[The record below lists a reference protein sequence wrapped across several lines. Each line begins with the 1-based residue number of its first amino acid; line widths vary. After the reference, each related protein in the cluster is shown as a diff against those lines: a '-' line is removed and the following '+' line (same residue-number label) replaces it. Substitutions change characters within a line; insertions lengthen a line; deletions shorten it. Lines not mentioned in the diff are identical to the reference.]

1 MNEKNSVLVIGSGI
15 DGIQASI
22 GLADSG
28 FRVYLIE
35 KGPLTRI
42 NTNQEK
48 ILVND
53 CTTCLIPLKF
63 AGLNGYNN
71 IELIRNADIISLEG
85 EPGKFKA
92 TIYKKSLSQVET
104 INSEDKACIKQC
116 PFIDLLKNRDKIKEL
131 DGNNSQFSAIAP
143 LKILMEKRRIPPC
156 ENACPAHVKS
166 QDYVDLII
174 KGQYQESLN
183 VIRER
188 CPLPSAIG
196 RVCPHPC
203 ESACNRGEIEEPV
216 NICGLKRFVADYIRE
231 NSNEEIK
238 YLENKKEKK
247 VAVVG
252 SGPAGLT
259 VAYHLGRLGYP
270 VTIFEKSP
278 VAGGMLRLGIPDYRL
293 PPEILQADIDH
304 IKRYGVEIKLNSP
317 IGPLGPTIDDL
328 LKDFAAVFIGV
339 GLQLARELKIEGS
352 DLENVLYGIDFLKKC
367 GLGEEVTVGKN
378 VLVIGGGDVAVDVAR
393 TALRKGAEEVHMVTL
408 ESEEILPAHPWEVT
422 EAREE
427 GIVFHTSLGPDK
439 FIGENGKVIGL
450 ETVVCES
457 VYDEKGRFNPV
468 FGACSEDM
476 LRCDM
481 VFVTIGQAA
490 DLSFLDKDINVG
502 RGIEI
507 DRGNFQTS
515 KEGVFAGGEV
525 VTGPGAAI
533 DAIATGNK
541 VAIVI
546 NQYLKGEKLSFVET
560 IPDYNDEDLVKFEE
574 LKRRERIDLEPRKN
588 PEHIHP
594 DERKTNFKEFSLEWD
609 ENLAIMEANRCLSCG
624 ICTECAENVKKCVAN
639 SIDSSQFSE
648 TISIDIDNVILT
660 PGEWLSCF
668 DLRKLTDYRWEIINP
683 IAHVDTALCIGCNRC
698 ADTCNYNSVGVK
710 FEAGLNVSK
719 VDPQLCKGCGDCV
732 AECPGEAITM
742 SRFGRDR
749 IEQIINYTP
758 QDKKDELHPKILAF
772 LCSWCS
778 YSGADLASLYQYQ
791 SSLNV
796 QIIRVMC
803 SAAISKSFILQ
814 AFLNGADGVIIGGCH
829 LGKCHHVEGNLD
841 TQRRFRQIAKG
852 LREIGINPER
862 YNLEWFSPSEEKVFS
877 KIMNDFI
884 TKIKNLGS
892 IETDFKSINMSLE
905 TASAKN

>member
-1 MNEKNSVLVIGSGI
+1 MSVKNSILVVGSGI

-28 FRVYLIE
+28 FKVYLIE
-35 KGPLTRI
+35 KSPLTRKSS
-42 NTNQEK
+42 NQEK

-53 CTTCLIPLKF
+53 CTMCPIPLKF
-63 AGLNGYNN
+63 AGLNEYNN
-71 IELIRNADIISLEG
+71 IELIRNVDIISLEG

-92 TIYKKSLSQVET
+92 TIYKKSVGPSDAK
-104 INSEDKACIKQC
+104 NPEDQECFNQC
-116 PFIDLLKNRDKIKEL
+116 PFLDPIKNREDVTEL
-131 DGNNSQFSAIAP
+131 DRINSQFSAFAP

-166 QDYVDLII
+166 QDYIDLII
-174 KGQYQESLN
+174 KGRYQESLN
-183 VIRER
+183 VIRDR
-188 CPLPSAIG
+188 CPLPSVIG

-203 ESACNRGEIEEPV
+203 ESACNRGDIEESV
-216 NICGLKRFVADYIRE
+216 NICGLKRFVADHIRE

-238 YLENKKEKK
+238 YLENKKDKR
-247 VAVVG
+247 VAIVG

-259 VAYHLGRLGYP
+259 VAYQLGRRGYP

-304 IKRYGVEIKLNSP
+304 IKSYGVEIKLNSP
-317 IGPLGPTIDDL
+317 IGPPGHTIGDL
-328 LKDFAAVFIGV
+328 LKNFDAVFIGV
-339 GLQLARELKIEGS
+339 GLQLARGLKIEGS
-352 DLENVLYGIDFLKKC
+352 DLENVLYGIDFLRKC

-439 FIGENGKVIGL
+439 FVGENGKVIGL
-450 ETVVCES
+450 ETIVCES
-457 VYDEKGRFNPV
+457 VYDDKGRFNPV
-468 FGACSEDM
+468 FGACSEEM
-476 LRCDM
+476 LKCDM

-490 DLSFLDKDINVG
+490 DLSFLDNDINVG

-507 DRGNFQTS
+507 DSGNFQTS

-533 DAIATGNK
+533 NAMASGNK
-541 VAIVI
+541 AAIVI
-546 NQYLKGEKLSFVET
+546 NQYLKGENISLVET
-560 IPDYNDEDLVKFEE
+560 IPDYNEEDIVKFEE
-574 LKRRERIDLEPRKN
+574 MKRRERIESEPRKN
-588 PEHIHP
+588 PEHIPP
-594 DERKTNFKEFSLEWD
+594 DQRKTNFKEFALKWD
-609 ENLAIMEANRCLSCG
+609 ENLAVVEANRCLSCG
-624 ICTECAENVKKCVAN
+624 ICCECTDNVKKCVAN
-639 SIDSSQFSE
+639 SIDSSQFNE
-648 TISIDIDNVILT
+648 TISVEIEKVILT

-683 IAHVDTALCIGCNRC
+683 IAHVDPALCIGCNRC
-698 ADTCNYNSVGVK
+698 ADTCNYNSVSVK

-732 AECPGEAITM
+732 AECPGEAISM
-742 SRFGRDR
+742 NLFGKDR
-749 IEQIINYTP
+749 IEQIIKHTSR
-758 QDKKDELHPKILAF
+758 DKKDETRPKIFAF

-778 YSGADLASLYQYQ
+778 YSGADLASLHQYQ
-791 SSLNV
+791 GSLNL

-803 SAAISKSFILQ
+803 SAAISKSFVLQ

-829 LGKCHHVEGNLD
+829 IGKCHHVEGNKD
-841 TQRRFRQIAKG
+841 TQRRFRQISKG
-852 LREIGINPER
+852 LTEIGINPER

-892 IETDFKSINMSLE
+892 IETDFKSKNMSLE
-905 TASAKN
+905 KASIKN

>member
-1 MNEKNSVLVIGSGI
+1 MSEKNSALVVGSGI

-22 GLADSG
+22 SLANSG
-28 FRVYLIE
+28 IKVYLIE
-35 KGPLTRI
+35 KGPITGT
-42 NTNQEK
+42 NSNQEK

-63 AGLNGYNN
+63 AGLNGYSN
-71 IELIRNADIISLEG
+71 IELIRNADIVSLEG

-92 TIYKKSLSQVET
+92 TIYKKSISKSET
-104 INSEDKACIKQC
+104 VNTEDKDCIKQC

-143 LKILMEKRRIPPC
+143 LKILIEKRRIPPC

-174 KGQYQESLN
+174 KGQYKESLN

-188 CPLPSAIG
+188 CPLPSVIG

-203 ESACNRGEIEEPV
+203 ESACNRGDIEEPV
-216 NICGLKRFVADYIRE
+216 NICGLKRFVADHIRE

-259 VAYHLGRLGYP
+259 VAYHMGRLGYP

-304 IKRYGVEIKLNSP
+304 IKKYGVEIKLNSP
-317 IGPLGPTIDDL
+317 VGPPGNTIDDL
-328 LKDFAAVFIGV
+328 LKEFDAVFLGV

-352 DLENVLYGIDFLKKC
+352 NLENVLYGIDFLKKC
-367 GLGEEVTVGKN
+367 GLGEQVTVGKN

-393 TALRKGAEEVHMVTL
+393 TALRKGAKEVHMVTL

-439 FIGENGKVIGL
+439 FVGENGKVIGL
-450 ETVVCES
+450 ETIVCES
-457 VYDEKGRFNPV
+457 VYDDQGRFNPV

-476 LRCDM
+476 LKCDM

-507 DRGNFQTS
+507 DQGNFQTS
-515 KEGVFAGGEV
+515 KNGVFAGGEV

-533 DAIATGNK
+533 NAIATGNK
-541 VAIVI
+541 ASIVI
-546 NQYLKGEKLSFVET
+546 DQFLKGEDISSVKT
-560 IPDYNDEDLVKFEE
+560 IPDYNEEDLVTFEE
-574 LKRRERIDLEPRKN
+574 LKRRERIEPEPRKN
-588 PEHIHP
+588 PKHIPP
-594 DERKTNFKEFSLEWD
+594 DERKTNFKEFALNWD
-609 ENLAIMEANRCLSCG
+609 ENLAIAEANRCLSCG
-624 ICTECAENVKKCVAN
+624 ICCECTDNVKKCVAN
-639 SIDSSQFSE
+639 SIDVRQSDE
-648 TISIDIDNVILT
+648 TISIDIDNVFLT

-668 DLRKLTDYRWEIINP
+668 DLRKLTDYRWEIVNP

-710 FEAGLNVSK
+710 YEEGFNISK

-732 AECPGEAITM
+732 AECPGEAISM
-742 SRFGRDR
+742 NRFGKDR

-758 QDKKDELHPKILAF
+758 LDRKGELRPKILAF

-778 YSGADLASLYQYQ
+778 YSGADLASLHQYQ
-791 SSLNV
+791 GSLDV

-841 TQRRFRQIAKG
+841 TQRRFGQIAKG
-852 LREIGINPER
+852 LGEIGINRER
-862 YNLEWFSPSEEKVFS
+862 FNLEWFSPNEENAFS

-884 TKIKNLGS
+884 AKIKNLGS
-892 IETDFKSINMSLE
+892 IETDCKS
-905 TASAKN
+905 KNILPEKVSVKN

>member
-1 MNEKNSVLVIGSGI
+1 MNEINSALVVGSGI

-22 GLADSG
+22 SLANSG
-28 FRVYLIE
+28 IKVYLIE
-35 KGPLTRI
+35 KGPLTGT
-42 NTNQEK
+42 NSNQEK

-63 AGLNGYNN
+63 AGLNGYSN

-92 TIYKKSLSQVET
+92 TIYKKSISQSET
-104 INSEDKACIKQC
+104 MNTEDKDCMKQC
-116 PFIDLLKNRDKIKEL
+116 PFIDILKNKDNTKEL
-131 DGNNSQFSAIAP
+131 GAYNSQFSAIAP
-143 LKILMEKRRIPPC
+143 LKILIEKRRIPPC

-174 KGQYQESLN
+174 KGQYKESLN

-188 CPLPSAIG
+188 CPLPSVIG

-203 ESACNRGEIEEPV
+203 ETACNRGDIEEPV

-231 NSNEEIK
+231 NSNEEIN

-259 VAYHLGRLGYP
+259 VAYHMGRLGYP
-270 VTIFEKSP
+270 VTIFDKSP

-304 IKRYGVEIKLNSP
+304 IKKYGVEIKLNSP
-317 IGPLGPTIDDL
+317 VGPPGSTIDDL
-328 LKDFAAVFIGV
+328 LKDFDAVFLGV

-352 DLENVLYGIDFLKKC
+352 NLENVLYGIDFLKKC

-393 TALRKGAEEVHMVTL
+393 TALRKGAKEVHMVTL

-439 FIGENGKVIGL
+439 FVGENGKVIGL
-450 ETVVCES
+450 ETIVCES
-457 VYDEKGRFNPV
+457 VYDDQGRFNPV

-476 LRCDM
+476 LKCDM

-507 DRGNFQTS
+507 DQGNFQTS
-515 KEGVFAGGEV
+515 KDGVFAGGEV

-533 DAIATGNK
+533 NAIATGNK
-541 VAIVI
+541 ASIVI
-546 NQYLKGEKLSFVET
+546 DQFLKGEDISSVKT
-560 IPDYNDEDLVKFEE
+560 IPDYNEEDLVTFEE
-574 LKRRERIDLEPRKN
+574 LKRRERIEPEPRKN
-588 PEHIHP
+588 PKHIPP
-594 DERKTNFKEFSLEWD
+594 DERKTNFKEFALNWD
-609 ENLAIMEANRCLSCG
+609 ESLAIAEANRCLSCG
-624 ICTECAENVKKCVAN
+624 ICCECTDNVKKCVAN
-639 SIDSSQFSE
+639 SIDVRQSDE
-648 TISIDIDNVILT
+648 TMSIDIDSVFLT

-668 DLRKLTDYRWEIINP
+668 DLRKLTDYRWEIVNP

-710 FEAGLNVSK
+710 YEVGLNISK

-732 AECPGEAITM
+732 AECPGEAISM
-742 SRFGRDR
+742 NRFGKDR

-758 QDKKDELHPKILAF
+758 LDRKGELRPKILAF

-778 YSGADLASLYQYQ
+778 YSGADLASLHQYQ
-791 SSLNV
+791 GSLDV

-841 TQRRFRQIAKG
+841 TQRRFGQIAKG
-852 LREIGINPER
+852 LGKIGINKER
-862 YNLEWFSPSEEKVFS
+862 FNLEWFSPNEENAFS
-877 KIMNDFI
+877 KIMNEFI

-892 IETDFKSINMSLE
+892 IETDIKS
-905 TASAKN
+905 KNALPEKVSVKN

>member
-1 MNEKNSVLVIGSGI
+1 MSKKNSVLVVGSGI

-35 KGPLTRI
+35 KEHLVRTNP
-42 NTNQEK
+42 NQEK
-48 ILVND
+48 ISIND
-53 CTTCLIPLKF
+53 CTTCLVPLKY
-63 AGLNGYNN
+63 AGFNSYSD
-71 IELIRNADIISLEG
+71 IELIRNADIVSLEG

-92 TIYKKSLSQVET
+92 TIYKKAQSQSDPMNYEDKECT
-104 INSEDKACIKQC
+104 KHCQFLDPLRNSE
-116 PFIDLLKNRDKIKEL
+116 KIKEFNGI
-131 DGNNSQFSAIAP
+131 DSQFSAFAP
-143 LKILMEKRRIPPC
+143 LKTLIEKRKIPPC
-156 ENACPAHVKS
+156 ENACPAHVKG
-166 QDYVDLII
+166 QDYIDLII

-188 CPLPSAIG
+188 CPLPSVIG

-203 ESACNRGEIEEPV
+203 ETACNRGDIEEPV
-216 NICGLKRFVADYIRE
+216 NICGLKRFVADHIRE
-231 NSNEEIK
+231 TSTEEIK
-238 YLENKKEKK
+238 FLEEKKEKK

-293 PPEILQADIDH
+293 PPEILQADIDY
-304 IKRYGVEIKLNSP
+304 IKQYGVEIKLNTP
-317 IGPLGPTIDDL
+317 VGPPNNTIDDL
-328 LKDFAAVFIGV
+328 LKDFDAVFIGV
-339 GLQLARELKIEGS
+339 GLQLARELKIDGS
-352 DLENVLYGIDFLKKC
+352 NLENVLYGIDFLKKC

-439 FIGENGKVIGL
+439 FVGENGKVIGL
-450 ETVVCES
+450 ETIVCES
-457 VYDEKGRFNPV
+457 VYDDKGRFSPV

-476 LRCDM
+476 LKCDM

-490 DLSFLDKDINVG
+490 DLSFLDNDIKVG

-533 DAIATGNK
+533 DAMATGNK
-541 VAIVI
+541 AAIVI
-546 NQYLKGEKLSFVET
+546 NQYLMGENISSIET
-560 IPDYNDEDLVKFEE
+560 IPDFNEEDIVKFEE
-574 LKRRERIDLEPRKN
+574 LKRRERIEPEPRMN
-588 PEHIHP
+588 PRHIP
-594 DERKTNFKEFSLEWD
+594 PNERKTNFKEFALKWD
-609 ENLAIMEANRCLSCG
+609 EKLAVEEANRCLSCG
-624 ICTECAENVKKCVAN
+624 ICCECTDNVKKCVAN
-639 SIDSSQFSE
+639 SIDPSQFDE
-648 TISIDIDNVILT
+648 TITIDIDNVILT

-668 DLRKLTDYRWEIINP
+668 DLRKLTDFRWEIINP
-683 IAHVDTALCIGCNRC
+683 IAYVDAALCIGCNRC
-698 ADTCNYNSVGVK
+698 ADTCNYEAVGVK
-710 FEAGLNVSK
+710 YELGLNVSE
-719 VDPQLCKGCGDCV
+719 VNSQLCKGCGDCV
-732 AECPGEAITM
+732 AECPGEAISL
-742 SRFGRDR
+742 SRFGQDR
-749 IEQIINYTP
+749 IEHIINDTP
-758 QDKKDELHPKILAF
+758 QSKRDESSPKIVAF

-778 YSGADLASLYQYQ
+778 YSGADLD
-791 SSLNV
+791 SLNQYEGSLNI

-829 LGKCHHVEGNLD
+829 LGKCHHVEGNMD
-841 TQRRFRQIAKG
+841 TQRRFRQITEG
-852 LREIGINPER
+852 LIEIGINPER
-862 YNLEWFSPSEEKVFS
+862 FDLEWFSPSEEKVFS
-877 KIMNDFI
+877 NIMEDFI
-884 TKIKNLGS
+884 TKINNLGS
-892 IETDFKSINMSLE
+892 IETDFKPMNKLPK

>member
-1 MNEKNSVLVIGSGI
+1 MSEKNSVLVVGSGI

-22 GLADSG
+22 SLANSGLK
-28 FRVYLIE
+28 VYLIE
-35 KGPLTRI
+35 KGPLTR
-42 NTNQEK
+42 TTSNQEK
-48 ILVND
+48 ILVRD
-53 CTTCLIPLKF
+53 CTTCPIPLKF

-71 IELIRNADIISLEG
+71 IELIRNADIVNLEG

-92 TIYKKSLSQVET
+92 TIYKKSISQSET
-104 INSEDKACIKQC
+104 INTEDNDCINQC
-116 PFIDLLKNRDKIKEL
+116 PFVDILKNKDKIKKL
-131 DGNNSQFSAIAP
+131 DSKNSLFSDIAP
-143 LKILMEKRRIPPC
+143 LKILIEKRRIPPC

-174 KGQYQESLN
+174 KGQYKESLN

-188 CPLPSAIG
+188 CPLPSVIG

-203 ESACNRGEIEEPV
+203 ESACNRGDIEEPV
-216 NICGLKRFVADYIRE
+216 NICGLKRFVADHIRE
-231 NSNEEIK
+231 TSTEEITF
-238 YLENKKEKK
+238 LEEKKEKK

-304 IKRYGVEIKLNSP
+304 IKRYGVKIKLNSP
-317 IGPLGPTIDDL
+317 VGPPGNTIDDL
-328 LKDFAAVFIGV
+328 LRDFDAVFIGV

-352 DLENVLYGIDFLKKC
+352 NLENVLYGIDFLKKC
-367 GLGEEVTVGKN
+367 GMGEEVTVGKN

-439 FIGENGKVIGL
+439 FVGENGKVIGL
-450 ETVVCES
+450 ETIVCES
-457 VYDEKGRFNPV
+457 VYDDQGRFNPV

-476 LRCDM
+476 LKCDM

-490 DLSFLDKDINVG
+490 DLSFLDKEINVG

-515 KEGVFAGGEV
+515 KDGVFAGGEV

-541 VAIVI
+541 AAIVI
-546 NQYLKGEKLSFVET
+546 NQFLKGEDISSVKT
-560 IPDYNDEDLVKFEE
+560 IPDFIEEDLVTFEE
-574 LKRRERIDLEPRKN
+574 LKRRERIEPEPRKN
-588 PEHIHP
+588 PKHIPP
-594 DERKTNFKEFSLEWD
+594 DKRKTNFKEFALNWD
-609 ENLAIMEANRCLSCG
+609 ENLAIAEANRCLSCG
-624 ICTECAENVKKCVAN
+624 ICCECTDNVKKCVAN
-639 SIDSSQFSE
+639 SINASQFDE
-648 TISIDIDNVILT
+648 TISIDIDKVILT

-710 FEAGLNVSK
+710 YEDGFNISK

-732 AECPGEAITM
+732 AECPGEAIYM
-742 SRFGRDR
+742 NRFGKDR

-758 QDKKDELHPKILAF
+758 LDRKDELRPKILAF

-778 YSGADLASLYQYQ
+778 YSGVDLASLHQYQ
-791 SSLNV
+791 GSLDV

-803 SAAISKSFILQ
+803 SAAISKSFVLQ

-852 LREIGINPER
+852 LREIGINRER
-862 YNLEWFSPSEEKVFS
+862 FNLEWFSPNEENAFS

-892 IETDFKSINMSLE
+892 IETDFKS
-905 TASAKN
+905 KNILPERVSVKN

>member
-1 MNEKNSVLVIGSGI
+1 MNEINSALVVGSGI

-22 GLADSG
+22 SLANSG
-28 FRVYLIE
+28 IKVYLIE
-35 KGPLTRI
+35 KGPLTGT
-42 NTNQEK
+42 NSNQEK

-63 AGLNGYNN
+63 AGLNRYNN
-71 IELIRNADIISLEG
+71 IELIRNADIVSLEG

-92 TIYKKSLSQVET
+92 TIYKKSISQSET
-104 INSEDKACIKQC
+104 MNGEDKDCMKQC
-116 PFIDLLKNRDKIKEL
+116 PFIDILKNKDNTKEL
-131 DGNNSQFSAIAP
+131 GDDNSQFSAIAP
-143 LKILMEKRRIPPC
+143 LKILIEKRRIPPC

-174 KGQYQESLN
+174 KGQYKESLN

-188 CPLPSAIG
+188 CPLPSVIG

-203 ESACNRGEIEEPV
+203 ETACNRGDIEEPV
-216 NICGLKRFVADYIRE
+216 NICGLKRFVADHVRE
-231 NSNEEIK
+231 NSNEVIK

-259 VAYHLGRLGYP
+259 VAYHMGRLGYP

-293 PPEILQADIDH
+293 PPEIIQADIDH
-304 IKRYGVEIKLNSP
+304 IKKYGVEIKLNSP
-317 IGPLGPTIDDL
+317 VGPPGNTIDDL
-328 LKDFAAVFIGV
+328 LKDFDAVFLGV

-352 DLENVLYGIDFLKKC
+352 NLENVLYGIDFLKKC
-367 GLGEEVTVGKN
+367 GLGEQVTVGKN

-393 TALRKGAEEVHMVTL
+393 TALRKGAKEVHMVTL

-439 FIGENGKVIGL
+439 FVGENGKVIGL
-450 ETVVCES
+450 ETIVCES
-457 VYDEKGRFNPV
+457 VYDDQGRFNPV

-476 LRCDM
+476 LKCDM

-507 DRGNFQTS
+507 DQGNFQTS
-515 KEGVFAGGEV
+515 KTGVFAGGEV
-525 VTGPGAAI
+525 VTGPGSAI
-533 DAIATGNK
+533 NAIATGNK

-546 NQYLKGEKLSFVET
+546 DQFLKGEDISSVKT
-560 IPDYNDEDLVKFEE
+560 IPDYNEEDLVTFEE
-574 LKRRERIDLEPRKN
+574 LKRRERIEPEPRKN
-588 PEHIHP
+588 PKHIPP
-594 DERKTNFKEFSLEWD
+594 DERKTNFKEFALNWD
-609 ENLAIMEANRCLSCG
+609 ENLAIAEANRCLSCG
-624 ICTECAENVKKCVAN
+624 ICCECTDNVKKCVAN
-639 SIDSSQFSE
+639 SIDARQSDE
-648 TISIDIDNVILT
+648 TISIDIDNVFLT

-668 DLRKLTDYRWEIINP
+668 DLRKLTDYRWEIVNP
-683 IAHVDTALCIGCNRC
+683 IANVDTALCIGCNRC
-698 ADTCNYNSVGVK
+698 ADVCNYNSVGVK
-710 FEAGLNVSK
+710 YEDGFNISK

-732 AECPGEAITM
+732 AECPGEAISM
-742 SRFGRDR
+742 NRFGKDR

-758 QDKKDELHPKILAF
+758 LARKDELRPKILAF

-778 YSGADLASLYQYQ
+778 YSGADLASLHQYQ
-791 SSLNV
+791 GSLDV

-841 TQRRFRQIAKG
+841 TQRRFGQITKG
-852 LREIGINPER
+852 LGEIGINRER
-862 YNLEWFSPSEEKVFS
+862 LNLEWFSPNEENAFS

-884 TKIKNLGS
+884 TKIKKLGS
-892 IETDFKSINMSLE
+892 IETDTKS
-905 TASAKN
+905 KNILPEGVSVKN